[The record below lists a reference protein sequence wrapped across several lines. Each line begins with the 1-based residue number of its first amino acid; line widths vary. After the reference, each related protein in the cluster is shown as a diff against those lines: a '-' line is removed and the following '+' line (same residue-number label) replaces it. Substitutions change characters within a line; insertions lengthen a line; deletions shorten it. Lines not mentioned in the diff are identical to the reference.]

1 MSTKEKDH
9 FTRHTEF
16 ERLCIDFGGQ
26 MAMAKA
32 LGVTQGAV
40 SQWIRGEKTISPKM
54 VLHIVKL
61 VGFTVPPE
69 SLNPDF
75 PWDIARSLP

>member
-54 VLHIVKL
+54 ALRIIEL
-61 VGFTVPPE
+61 VGHTITPE
-69 SLNPDF
+69 MLNPDF
-75 PWDIARSLP
+75 PWEIARKLR